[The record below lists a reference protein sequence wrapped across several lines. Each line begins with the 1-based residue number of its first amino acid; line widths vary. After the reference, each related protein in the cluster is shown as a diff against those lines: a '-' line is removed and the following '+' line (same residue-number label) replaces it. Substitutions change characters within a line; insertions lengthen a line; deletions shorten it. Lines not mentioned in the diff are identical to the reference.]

1 MFFQHSPHC
10 SLYMCDLRWARAP
23 VVVVLVVDYDA
34 AFRSLLDAGVGCSYS
49 DGFARFLGVDVVAE
63 EKGGEVVGGEALVAE
78 VLAVLLGPLLG
89 CDLGS
94 LDNRW
99 YHRRLGE
106 ADLFYVSYY
115 DCAGGEEGFRFQG
128 VEVY

>member
-10 SLYMCDLRWARAP
+10 SLYMCDLWWAWAP

-34 AFRSLLDAGVGCSYS
+34 AFRSLLDGVGCSYS

-63 EKGGEVVGGEALVAE
+63 EKGGEALVAE

-94 LDNRW
+94 LDNCW

>member
-63 EKGGEVVGGEALVAE
+63 EKGGEVVGG
-78 VLAVLLGPLLG
+78 G
-89 CDLGS
+89 GS
-94 LDNRW
+94 
-99 YHRRLGE
+99 
-106 ADLFYVSYY
+106 
-115 DCAGGEEGFRFQG
+115 CCGGSCCSSWSPSWL
-128 VEVY
+128 

>member
-34 AFRSLLDAGVGCSYS
+34 VFHSLLDGVGCSFS
-49 DGFARFLGVDVVAE
+49 DGFARSLGVDVVAE
-63 EKGGEVVGGEALVAE
+63 EKGGEVVGGEALVAK

-94 LDNRW
+94 LDNCW
-99 YHRRLGE
+99 CLRRLGE
-106 ADLFYVSYY
+106 AGLFYVYY
-115 DCAGGEEGFRFQG
+115 DCAGGKEGF
-128 VEVY
+128 